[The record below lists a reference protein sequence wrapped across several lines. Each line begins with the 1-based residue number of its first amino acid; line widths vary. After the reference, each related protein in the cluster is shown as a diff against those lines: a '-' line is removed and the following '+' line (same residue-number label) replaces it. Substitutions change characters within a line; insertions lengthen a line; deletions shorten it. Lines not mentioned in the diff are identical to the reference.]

1 MGKDGR
7 KPDLRMCVWNLPPNT
22 LQKESESQGLR
33 EGIQAK
39 IKSSHCMICINE
51 KKVQST
57 VGDARVGR
65 GSARSILQG
74 PGVAASGPRLLP
86 NGCCPWGQTE
96 GSRTETGMCGAEA
109 GIVCCLGGAA
119 APHVCSGVPL
129 GSDCLA
135 HGWRSGLR
143 TRQEPGAR
151 TWAWGPPT
159 PFLLGWTGRDCSPL
173 HTSPSTW
180 LVFQVLV
187 QERTGGGHLYV
198 LGRPPGS
205 FLQHGWN
212 LGSGGAGCEGTVGG
226 GPRGPR
232 EALGVGSR

>member
-1 MGKDGR
+1 MGR
-7 KPDLRMCVWNLPPNT
+7 
-22 LQKESESQGLR
+22 
-33 EGIQAK
+33 A
-39 IKSSHCMICINE
+39 
-51 KKVQST
+51 
-57 VGDARVGR
+57 
-65 GSARSILQG
+65 SARSILQG

-96 GSRTETGMCGAEA
+96 GSRTETGTCGAEA

-143 TRQEPGAR
+143 TRQEPGAQ

-159 PFLLGWTGRDCSPL
+159 PFLLGWTGPGLLASPHL
-173 HTSPSTW
+173 PLP
-180 LVFQVLV
+180 LVGIPGPRPR
-187 QERTGGGHLYV
+187 EDGGHLYV
-198 LGRPPGS
+198 LWRPPGS
-205 FLQHGWN
+205 FPQHGWN

-226 GPRGPR
+226 GDHGVPEKPSGWGPGR
-232 EALGVGSR
+232 DSPVAVPQFWGEGKKNQKSAA